1 MTGPKL
7 ADDVLPLAALPM
19 VRGAERLTASLL
31 AGVDTQALLAE
42 LSGPF
47 ETEQSLY
54 AALLDT
60 ATLAMLMRQNELGL
74 QLQRDV
80 LARCRLFRVQGGPLS
95 TRPIRVLAIAAPGDL
110 QMNLPIEFITAHLD
124 VRLDLLFVTEDGVLP
139 PVIPD
144 HDVAFCVASDLDQA
158 ALHRCAA
165 LLRNWPRPILNDPN
179 RLACGHI
186 EDLTRAGLA
195 ACFAD
200 APGVYAPPVV
210 SLSRTA
216 LAARLQG
223 TDPHPALCD
232 GGAWPLLVR
241 QHGAH
246 AGASLELV
254 ADAPA
259 LRAYLA
265 AMPGERF
272 DLTRFVDYRDADG
285 LYRKRRV
292 ALIQGEAFLCH
303 MGVSD
308 HWMIHY
314 LNAGMDRDAAK
325 RTDEA
330 AAMASFA
337 TDFAPRHAT
346 AFAALQDGLGLD
358 YMVLDCAEA
367 PDGRLLLFEV
377 EMAAIVHLLDPAAL
391 FPYKP
396 PQMRRVFQAFGHML
410 ERAARPQPL
419 RATAA
424 A

>member
-1 MTGPKL
+1 MVQTDGPIL
-7 ADDVLPLAALPM
+7 ASDLAPPL

-31 AGVDTQALLAE
+31 AGVETQTLLAE

-47 ETEQSLY
+47 ASEQALY
-54 AALLDT
+54 GALYDT

-74 QLQRDV
+74 QLQRD
-80 LARCRLFRVQGGPLS
+80 LLTRCRLFRVHGGPLS
-95 TRPIRVLAIAAPGDL
+95 ARPIRVLAIAASGDL

-124 VRLDLLFVTEDGVLP
+124 VQLDVLFLTEDGILP
-139 PVIPD
+139 AALPD
-144 HDVAFCVASDLDQA
+144 HDVAFCVASDLDPV
-158 ALHRCAA
+158 ALHRCAE
-165 LLRNWPRPILNDPN
+165 LLRNWPRPVLNDPN
-179 RLACGHI
+179 RLACGRI
-186 EDLTRAGLA
+186 EDLTRAGIA

-210 SLSRTA
+210 SLTRAA
-216 LAARLQG
+216 LAARLDG
-223 TDPHPALCD
+223 GEDHPKLCD

-246 AGASLELV
+246 AGASLERV
-254 ADAPA
+254 ADAAA
-259 LRAYLA
+259 LRAYLDA
-265 AMPGERF
+265 TPGAQF

-314 LNAGMDRDAAK
+314 LNAGMDHDAAK
-325 RTDEA
+325 RAEEA
-330 AAMASFA
+330 AAMAAFESEFA
-337 TDFAPRHAT
+337 LRHAT
-346 AFAALQDGLGLD
+346 AFAALQEGLGLD
-358 YMVLDCAEA
+358 YMVLDCAQA

-377 EMAAIVHLLDPAAL
+377 EMAAIVHLLDPASL

-396 PQMRRVFQAFGHML
+396 PQMRRVFQAFGRML
-410 ERAARPQPL
+410 DRAMGPGIVPV
-419 RATAA
+419 TKAA
-424 A
+424 

>member
-1 MTGPKL
+1 MQTNGPIL
-7 ADDVLPLAALPM
+7 ASDATSPGLLPV
-19 VRGAERLTASLL
+19 VRGAERLTAALL
-31 AGVDTQALLAE
+31 AGVDTQDLLAE

-47 ETEQSLY
+47 ATEQALY
-54 AALLDT
+54 AALFDT

-80 LARCRLFRVQGGPLS
+80 LARCRLFRLQGGETS
-95 TRPIRVLAIAAPGDL
+95 ERPVRVLALAAPGDL

-124 VRLDLLFVTEDGVLP
+124 VRLDLLFLTEDGVLP
-139 PVIPD
+139 AVVPD
-144 HDVAFCVASDLDQA
+144 HDVAFCVASDLDPQA
-158 ALHRCAA
+158 LQRCADV
-165 LLRNWPRPILNDPN
+165 LRRWPRPVLNDPN
-179 RLACGHI
+179 RLACGEI
-186 EDLTRAGLA
+186 ADLTRAGIA

-210 SLSRTA
+210 SLTREA
-216 LAARLQG
+216 LQARLEG
-223 TDPHPALCD
+223 PEAYPKLCD

-241 QHGAH
+241 RHGAH
-246 AGASLELV
+246 AGASLQRV

-265 AMPGERF
+265 ETEGERF

-314 LNAGMDRDAAK
+314 LNAGMDQDAAK
-325 RTDEA
+325 RADEA
-330 AAMASFA
+330 TAMAVFEA
-337 TDFAPRHAT
+337 GFAPRHAT
-346 AFAALQDGLGLD
+346 AFAALQEGLGLD
-358 YMVLDCAEA
+358 YMVLDCAET

-377 EMAAIVHLLDPAAL
+377 EMAAIVHLLDPPAL

-396 PQMRRVFQAFGHML
+396 PQMRRVFEAFGRML
-410 ERAARPQPL
+410 RRAARS
-419 RATAA
+419 RITEAA
-424 A
+424 

>member
-1 MTGPKL
+1 MVQTDGPNLTGDLTP
-7 ADDVLPLAALPM
+7 PL

-31 AGVDTQALLAE
+31 AGVETQALLAE

-47 ETEQSLY
+47 ASEQALY
-54 AALLDT
+54 GALFDT

-74 QLQRDV
+74 QLQRD
-80 LARCRLFRVQGGPLS
+80 LLTRCRLFRVQGGPVS
-95 TRPIRVLAIAAPGDL
+95 ARPIRVLAIAAPGDL

-124 VRLDLLFVTEDGVLP
+124 VQLDLLFLTEDGVLP
-139 PVIPD
+139 PALPD
-144 HDVAFCVASDLDQA
+144 HDVAFCVASDLDPV
-158 ALHRCAA
+158 ALHRCAD
-165 LLRNWPRPILNDPN
+165 LLRSWPRPVLNDPN
-179 RLACGHI
+179 RLACGRI
-186 EDLTRAGLA
+186 EDLTRAGIA

-210 SLSRTA
+210 SLTRAA
-216 LAARLQG
+216 LAARLDG
-223 TDPHPALCD
+223 AEDYPRLCD

-246 AGASLELV
+246 AGASLAQV

-259 LRAYLA
+259 LRAYLDA
-265 AMPGERF
+265 TPGERF

-325 RTDEA
+325 RADEA
-330 AAMASFA
+330 AAMAAFE
-337 TDFAPRHAT
+337 TEFAPRHAT
-346 AFAALQDGLGLD
+346 AFATLQEGLGLD

-377 EMAAIVHLLDPAAL
+377 EMAAIVHLLDPASL

-396 PQMRRVFQAFGHML
+396 PQMRLVFQGFQRML
-410 ERAARPQPL
+410 QRAAGPDAVPCH
-419 RATAA
+419 RAA
-424 A
+424 

>member
-1 MTGPKL
+1 MVRTNGPKL
-7 ADDVLPLAALPM
+7 ADDVIPPV
-19 VRGAERLTASLL
+19 VRGAERLTAALL

-47 ETEQSLY
+47 ATEQALY

-60 ATLAMLMRQNELGL
+60 ATLAMLMRQNALGL

-80 LARCRLFRVQGGPLS
+80 LTRCRLFRVQGGPVS
-95 TRPIRVLAIAAPGDL
+95 ARPIRVLAIAAPGDL

-124 VRLDLLFVTEDGVLP
+124 VRLDLLFLAEDGTLP

-144 HDVAFCVASDLDQA
+144 HDVAFCVASDLDPL
-158 ALHRCAA
+158 ALHRCAV
-165 LLRNWPRPILNDPN
+165 LLQDWPRPVLNDPN
-179 RLACGHI
+179 QIACGRI
-186 EDLTRAGLA
+186 DDLTRAGIA

-210 SLSRTA
+210 SLSRA
-216 LAARLQG
+216 VLQERLADGA
-223 TDPHPALCD
+223 PYPALCD

-246 AGASLELV
+246 AGNSLQRV
-254 ADAPA
+254 ADAA
-259 LRAYLA
+259 ELVAYLA

-292 ALIQGEAFLCH
+292 ALIQGEAYLCH

-314 LNAGMDRDAAK
+314 LNAGMDQDAGK
-325 RTDEA
+325 RADEA
-330 AAMASFA
+330 AAMAAFDR
-337 TDFAPRHAT
+337 DFAPRHAV

-377 EMAAIVHLLDPAAL
+377 EMAAIVHLLDPESL

-396 PQMRRVFQAFGHML
+396 PQMRRVFKAFGEML
-410 ERAARPQPL
+410 ARAAGPL
-419 RATAA
+419 ETVATAA